1 MPGEYLERTEFYT
14 DFLRPIE
21 TRSAIGIGVDREG
34 ARSLIVSLMTPG
46 AAEEDLLPLARRL
59 NRIAPHLMRAGE
71 FYRRTSFAAQ
81 STERGAT
88 FFDALHMGMVV
99 LGNGRRIRT
108 FSDLA
113 GWVFG
118 RDVGLDPMGRLRLSD
133 QAAQSV
139 VDAMLTRG

>member
-1 MPGEYLERTEFYT
+1 MVERQVPGEYLERTEFYT

-46 AAEEDLLPLARRL
+46 AAEEEDLLPLARRL

-71 FYRRTSFAAQ
+71 FYRRTRFAAQ

-133 QAAQSV
+133 WVA
-139 VDAMLTRG
+139 